1 MLYVGIDVASQ
12 KHDCCILGEQG
23 VPRAEFQIRNTREGF
38 SYLLQKLTEF
48 SAPEST
54 KIGLEAT
61 GIYSTNLT
69 AFLRR
74 NGFEV
79 TTFNP
84 LQIKKRLSATTLRK
98 TKTDRS
104 DARFIADTVMQ
115 EAHQPDIPVSYHI
128 SELKSLSR
136 LRFHLVRERSKAKIQ
151 AKAALHILFPEFVS
165 AFSDVFGA
173 SARAILTKYPSA
185 EQVAGCGSNTLSK
198 LLKSASRGRLG
209 QQRAAELKQLA
220 ANSIGTYSAARA
232 LSLQFYL
239 EHIQLLSTQIATLEQ
254 QIKSLMEQIDSPIL
268 SVPGIGYILGAAIL
282 SEVGDIH
289 RFASPAKLLAFAGL
303 EPSVYQS
310 GKYKPSS
317 GKMVKR
323 GSPYLRWALIQA
335 ARLVPRVNTV
345 FGQYLNKKLSENKH
359 FSVAS
364 SHVAKKLVRVI
375 FALLKN
381 NVYFST
387 PILTP
392 AA

>member
-1 MLYVGIDVASQ
+1 MIYVGIDVASQ
-12 KHDCCILGEQG
+12 KHDCCILDRKGALC
-23 VPRAEFQIRNTREGF
+23 AEFQIQNTQEGF
-38 SYLLQKLTEF
+38 SLLLQKLTEF
-48 SAPEST
+48 STPEST

-98 TKTDRS
+98 TKTDKS

-115 EAHQPDIPVSYHI
+115 EAPQPDIPVSYHI

-136 LRFHLVRERSKAKIQ
+136 LRFHLVQERSKAKTR
-151 AKAALHILFPEFVS
+151 AKAALHVLFPEFAS
-165 AFSDVFGA
+165 AFSDMFGA
-173 SARAILTKYPSA
+173 SARAVLIKYSSA
-185 EQVAGCGSNTLSK
+185 KQLADCQLNALAE
-198 LLKSASRGRLG
+198 LLQTASRGRFGL
-209 QQRAAELKQLA
+209 QKAAELKQLA
-220 ANSIGTYSAARA
+220 ANSIGADSPARA

-239 EHIQLLSTQIATLEQ
+239 EQIQLLSTQITALEQ
-254 QIKSLMEQIDSPIL
+254 QIKALMEQLDSPIL

-282 SEVGDIH
+282 SEIGDIH

-303 EPSVYQS
+303 EPSIYQS
-310 GKYKPSS
+310 GRYQSAS
-317 GKMVKR
+317 GSMVKR
-323 GSPYLRWALIQA
+323 GSPHLRWALMQA
-335 ARLVPRVNTV
+335 ARLVPRFNDV
-345 FGQYLNKKLSENKH
+345 FGQYLNKKLSEHKH

-381 NVYFST
+381 NVYFSSST
-387 PILTP
+387 LSS